1 MTLYNSKYVYFEW
14 DDKLEGKKVMVSD
27 DAYKLKRYVNGE
39 EINTY
44 EVSKSNDDKY
54 PFLVSGTAFRFCY
67 CDPYYELRKA
77 YIEGKQLQ
85 FKNGNGDWQDVDGVP
100 LFTTDEYRIKP
111 ETIRWHVVLS
121 DEGTLGIAKTT
132 HKPIYFTGTEEECKE
147 WIDEHK
153 DLTDI
158 MKAWEE
164 GKTIQFLRKG
174 EWVDTANNHPVWG
187 LDNTYRVK
195 PSETFYAEYFD
206 NHIVKSYHPIPENVL
221 FQSECEKEVDL
232 FIDDSEYLEEI
243 IKAAREGKTI
253 QFKEFGVS
261 NDPWK
266 ESTGWDNLSQHDFV
280 HYEYRIDEC
289 TECLKH
295 NMCGTPGKRCE
306 CYCTKAHVPFDT
318 LQELITKWEGMNPGC
333 TNRPKCAMPMIWVK
347 ENRTNCIHLITGYDE
362 NDKQPIMVNDIWI
375 SLKDLFDY
383 YRFINDSIIGK
394 RGQVEND

>member
-1 MTLYNSKYVYFEW
+1 MELYNKEFVYFDWE
-14 DDKLEGKKVMVSD
+14 DKLEGKKVMVSD
-27 DAYKLKRYVNGE
+27 DIYKLKRYVNGE

-44 EVSKSNDDKY
+44 DVSKSGDDTY
-54 PFLVSGTAFRFCY
+54 PFRVSGTAFRFCY
-67 CDPYYELRKA
+67 YDPYYEFRKA
-77 YIEGKQLQ
+77 YLEGKQLQ
-85 FKNGNGDWQDVDGVP
+85 FRNYKGEWEDVDGVP
-100 LFTTDEYRIKP
+100 LFTNDEYRIKP
-111 ETIRWHVVLS
+111 ELRWHVVLS

-164 GKTIQFLRKG
+164 GKTIQYLHNDNWFN
-174 EWVDTANNHPVWG
+174 VADNIPVWG

-195 PSETFYAEYFD
+195 PDETFYAEYFD

-221 FQSECEKEVDL
+221 FQSEREKEVDL
-232 FIDDSEYLEEI
+232 FIDDGEYLEEI

-266 ESTGWDNLSQHDFV
+266 ESTGWDDLSQHDFV

-318 LQELITKWEGMNPGC
+318 LQELIDAWDKKHPSNA
-333 TNRPKCAMPMIWVK
+333 NRPNDTMPLIWIKNK
-347 ENRTNCIHLITGYDE
+347 EKNRVYLITDFLFEKYYDCDVGTDKEDLKLSELFE
-362 NDKQPIMVNDIWI
+362 NYTFLDG
-375 SLKDLFDY
+375 
-383 YRFINDSIIGK
+383 SIIGK
-394 RGQVEND
+394 RG